1 MFKYTLSKILKKKVD
16 KLFKKD
22 KILVLNFKK
31 KILEVISHNDI
42 TINTYKNLKKPMQDK
57 KRIHLTDNYIL
68 LFQVDIQN
76 NRILFVDILHYN
88 KAYQ

>member
-22 KILVLNFKK
+22 KILALNFKK
-31 KILEVISHNDI
+31 KILEVISHNEI

-88 KAYQ
+88 KVYN